1 MNRKEKG
8 FTLVEIIGV
17 IVLMGL
23 VITIGST
30 TINNIKN
37 VSREKLY
44 NEQINRLVSVS
55 KTWAIEN
62 TNKMPSTIGDTYQV
76 GIDRLVEEGY
86 LKSNEIID
94 VRDNSKI
101 TGCVEIA
108 YNSVNSYDYSYVTKD
123 SCYDYDTVYTIT
135 YDLDGGVLENS
146 NPTSYRNSTPTFLI
160 NNPTKAGYSFT
171 GWEDISNPGIYN
183 MLLKIKIGSKGNKY
197 FKAIWTLD
205 VNIVTID
212 PNGGLYE
219 NSSDIKKVEAL
230 SFSSLDISVP
240 ARNGYVFNGWTVEGY
255 ATLEGNTLSINKE
268 NVTLTANW
276 RKISALTLNLNGG
289 TSSQGLSHQLVEG
302 ASINLTTPT
311 RTGYT
316 FSGWEVL
323 GTSEKITNGKYTMG
337 SNDTIVMALWTPIQ
351 YTITYNLNGGTA
363 TNPITY
369 TIETSTFTLAIPV
382 KSGYMFAGWTGS
394 NGSTNQIYVTI
405 NKGSTG
411 NRTYTANYGSD
422 SYTFSTAGSCTT
434 YSPSITGNYQV
445 EVAGAQGGTGH
456 GGLCSGGA
464 GGTGGK
470 GGYTKTIVK
479 LVAGQ
484 SYTLCVGA
492 KGNDGGNSWDAAATG
507 GAFGG
512 ESGGTGAAMSGGGAG
527 GGGYSSF
534 ALGST
539 VYIRA
544 NGGGG
549 GAGGADGGYYRYKSG
564 ETTCMDCSDR
574 NYGAAGGDGG
584 KGGGGTAGGS
594 GSDACAASGGA
605 GGAGSYYINSSYAIL
620 VSGIAGNRS
629 GNGYVTIKYI
639 ANFTGMPSAG
649 NCSVY
654 TPAVTGNYQIELKGA
669 SGGNGFAGLCSG
681 GNGGTGGKGGYVKLK
696 MKLTAGQNYTVCAGA
711 QGATGGSPWYGS
723 AAGGLTDGGAGTV
736 GAGVSGNGGGGG
748 GSSYFALG
756 STVYARANG
765 GGGGAGGTDGGYY
778 RYQSGETTCVN
789 SCSERNYGGAGGDGG
804 TGGGGTTGGAASTV
818 CSATGSNGSD
828 GTYYI
833 NTSYATLVS
842 GSNGLNSGNGSANI
856 EYIGG

>member
-464 GGTGGK
+464 GG
-470 GGYTKTIVK
+470 
-479 LVAGQ
+479 
-484 SYTLCVGA
+484 
-492 KGNDGGNSWDAAATG
+492 
-507 GAFGG
+507 
-512 ESGGTGAAMSGGGAG
+512 
-527 GGGYSSF
+527 GGYSSF

-564 ETTCMDCSDR
+564 ETTCMDCSER

-639 ANFTGMPSAG
+639 ANFTGMPSSG